1 MSEINTRIA
10 AVIQASGLTKTAFAE
25 RVKVSQQH
33 ISRLAKDGTPSDRTI
48 ADICREF
55 NVNEHWLRTG
65 EGEMFST
72 LSREEEITKFAMEI
86 IRDPDS
92 EFQRQAISI
101 LAKLTPEQW
110 KLMEQMGPAAVAGP
124 PPVCLL
130 FVFQIKYSAAVY
142 RIRSCSSVACP
153 SRRTICSIRLFLSS
167 SLLIVRPPT
176 DTLQMS
182 SGLWR
187 CAARSPRWAVCHL
200 LPPL

>member
-48 ADICREF
+48 LDICREF
-55 NVNEHWLRTG
+55 NVSERWLRTG
-65 EGEMFST
+65 EGEMFVQ

-92 EFQRQAISI
+92 EFQRQAISV

-110 KLMEQMGPAAVAGP
+110 KLMEQMA
-124 PPVCLL
+124 
-130 FVFQIKYSAAVY
+130 
-142 RIRSCSSVACP
+142 
-153 SRRTICSIRLFLSS
+153 
-167 SLLIVRPPT
+167 
-176 DTLQMS
+176 D
-182 SGLWR
+182 
-187 CAARSPRWAVCHL
+187 HL
-200 LPPL
+200 LQQRQQSTPPEGGE

>member
-110 KLMEQMGPAAVAGP
+110 KLMEQMADQLLQQRQQSAP
-124 PPVCLL
+124 PE
-130 FVFQIKYSAAVY
+130 
-142 RIRSCSSVACP
+142 
-153 SRRTICSIRLFLSS
+153 
-167 SLLIVRPPT
+167 
-176 DTLQMS
+176 
-182 SGLWR
+182 GGE
-187 CAARSPRWAVCHL
+187 
-200 LPPL
+200 

>member
-33 ISRLAKDGTPSDRTI
+33 ISRLAKDGTPSERTI
-48 ADICREF
+48 LDICREF
-55 NVNEHWLRTG
+55 NVSERWLRTG
-65 EGEMFST
+65 EGEMFVQ

-110 KLMEQMGPAAVAGP
+110 KLMEQMADQLLQQRQQSAP
-124 PPVCLL
+124 PE
-130 FVFQIKYSAAVY
+130 
-142 RIRSCSSVACP
+142 
-153 SRRTICSIRLFLSS
+153 
-167 SLLIVRPPT
+167 
-176 DTLQMS
+176 
-182 SGLWR
+182 GGE
-187 CAARSPRWAVCHL
+187 
-200 LPPL
+200 